1 MLCHLDRL
9 TGLGNAPFSWPFVDT
24 NRNRN
29 WNRVQNIMH
38 NNGTKQKKNEKN
50 KQENYR
56 QRNNLN
62 NAKTQNTWLR
72 HRLELRWVDLSRETY
87 IHICKTDRQTDR
99 TSPARQWKMT
109 QKSELRR
116 DASGKRK
123 NANWSA
129 LDNGSRSFRY
139 RYFAIRFCMFDQVSS
154 IFCWAN
160 GN

>member
-9 TGLGNAPFSWPFVDT
+9 TGLGNAPFSWSFVDT

-99 TSPARQWKMT
+99 QNLSSSPVENDTEKRVAARREWK
-109 QKSELRR
+109 L
-116 DASGKRK
+116 KR
-123 NANWSA
+123 AWQ
-129 LDNGSRSFRY
+129 RQP
-139 RYFAIRFCMFDQVSS
+139 IV
-154 IFCWAN
+154 
-160 GN
+160 